1 VSVILHPTD
10 STSPMT
16 KVGSM
21 FRKAVFPGRY
31 IQGAGAIGE
40 LPAVMDGLG
49 ERGLVLASRSVID

>member
-1 VSVILHPTD
+1 
-10 STSPMT
+10 
-16 KVGSM
+16 M